1 MALHLSNFLAI
12 SSLGVPLFTPE
23 CLPISY
29 LPRKL
34 EKDVLVMHSVVNQ
47 LDADVDSEWTRR
59 SGDALACLP
68 SCRGCTGT
76 GTSWQEGKLRMM
88 WDFQTCRSGKKL
100 KRLVCDLQE
109 GLYQLGDEIE
119 VNLWQGTLQRTDII
133 YPSVQEVWRSDV
145 HVGGT

>member
-1 MALHLSNFLAI
+1 MTLHLSNFLTI
-12 SSLGVPLFTPE
+12 SSLGVPLFIPE
-23 CLPISY
+23 CLPICY
-29 LPRKL
+29 LPQEL

-76 GTSWQEGKLRMM
+76 GSSWQEGKLRTM
-88 WDFQTCRSGKKL
+88 WDFQTCCSGKKL
-100 KRLVCDLQE
+100 KRLVCDLQ
-109 GLYQLGDEIE
+109 GALYQLGDEIE
-119 VNLWQGTLQRTDII
+119 GNIWQGILQRTDII
-133 YPSVQEVWRSDV
+133 YPSVQEAWRSDV